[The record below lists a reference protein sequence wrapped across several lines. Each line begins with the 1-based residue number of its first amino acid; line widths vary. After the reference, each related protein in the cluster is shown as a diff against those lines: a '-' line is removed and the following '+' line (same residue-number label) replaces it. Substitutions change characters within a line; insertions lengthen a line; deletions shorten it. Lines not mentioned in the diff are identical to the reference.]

1 MKGLTHFMSGVA
13 LASFFTP
20 AVLMAGK
27 SGSSATA
34 AASFIL
40 TLGGLY
46 GIMPDTLDFKF
57 GQFFSEPDVEVDCDP
72 SNPDPQKMADQLG
85 KAIDE
90 CWETGKDMKVQFYP
104 MRLASNVWRQ
114 YVIKFDGNTDEV
126 FIVLNEAVST
136 SQIPFMG
143 TEPEKR
149 VGSCKVKA
157 NLLETHG
164 RPSVVDILSGPQ
176 FGFKKDG
183 EHLLI
188 EFLPWHRTWSHSYV
202 LGAILALP
210 TLFLA
215 LLMGFPNPW
224 LYPVIAFLGFA
235 IHLTEDLTGHMG
247 GSLLWPIKKER
258 CNGAGWFRAS
268 NPHMNFLIDY
278 TCVSVIIYNLW
289 RIMPPMHRVGKSTE
303 VLSALPWYQYY
314 FLFLA
319 IPVTIYLLIVKFS
332 DKLDD
337 PKSQGAVN
345 AEKLVE
351 EFKVNEGTSEVIEKL
366 SETDAQLAEELEIRN
381 KETRFGMDQ
390 IDGM

>member
-27 SGSSATA
+27 TGSSATA

-46 GIMPDTLDFKF
+46 GIMPDTLDFKM
-57 GQFFSEPDVEVDCDP
+57 GQFFSEPDVEIDCDP
-72 SNPDPQKMADQLG
+72 ENPDPQKMAEQLG

-90 CWETGKDMKVQFYP
+90 CWESGKEMKVQFYP

-114 YVIKFDGNTDEV
+114 YVIKFDGNTNEV
-126 FIVLNEAVST
+126 FIILNEAVST

-143 TEPEKR
+143 TVPENR
-149 VGSCKVKA
+149 VGRYKLKA

-176 FGFKKDG
+176 FGFKKKG

-202 LGAILALP
+202 LGAILTIPVL
-210 TLFLA
+210 LLA
-215 LLMGFPNPW
+215 LFMQFPYPW
-224 LYPVIAFLGFA
+224 LYPLIAFLGFS

-247 GSLLWPIKKER
+247 GSLIWPIKKER
-258 CNGAGWFRAS
+258 CDGAGWFRAS

-278 TCVSVIIYNLW
+278 SCTAIIIYNLW
-289 RIMPPMHRVGKSTE
+289 RITPPAYKLG
-303 VLSALPWYQYY
+303 VLTPMPWYKYY

-319 IPVTIYLLIVKFS
+319 IPVTVYLLIVKFS
-332 DKLDD
+332 AELDD
-337 PKSQGAVN
+337 PKQSGAVN
-345 AEKLVE
+345 AEKVVLE
-351 EFKVNEGTSEVIEKL
+351 LKQNSGTDAVIEKL
-366 SETDAQLAEELEIRN
+366 SEEDSRLAQELEIRSQ
-381 KETRFGMDQ
+381 ETLFGMDQ
-390 IDGM
+390 QDGG